1 MKYTW
6 LIIVL
11 FAVACSNPTTETEE
25 NLSEYEITEEMD
37 DVDAML
43 QKDQQ
48 RIDSM
53 EKALLEQMENS
64 EEE

>member
-1 MKYTW
+1 M
-6 LIIVL
+6 LL
-11 FAVACSNPTTETEE
+11 LAAACSSFTTESEE
-25 NLSEYEITEEMD
+25 NLTEAEITEEMD

-64 EEE
+64 KEE

>member
-1 MKYTW
+1 M
-6 LIIVL
+6 LL
-11 FAVACSNPTTETEE
+11 LAAACSSSTTESEE
-25 NLSEYEITEEMD
+25 NLTEAEITEEMD

>member
-6 LIIVL
+6 ILILL
-11 FAVACSNPTTETEE
+11 FAAACSSSSTESDENLTET
-25 NLSEYEITEEMD
+25 EITEEMD

>member
-6 LIIVL
+6 ILML
-11 FAVACSNPTTETEE
+11 LLAAACSSSTTESEE
-25 NLSEYEITEEMD
+25 NLTEAEITEEMD

-64 EEE
+64 KEE

>member
-1 MKYTW
+1 M
-6 LIIVL
+6 LL
-11 FAVACSNPTTETEE
+11 LAAACSSSTTESEE
-25 NLSEYEITEEMD
+25 NLTEAEITEEMD

-64 EEE
+64 KEE